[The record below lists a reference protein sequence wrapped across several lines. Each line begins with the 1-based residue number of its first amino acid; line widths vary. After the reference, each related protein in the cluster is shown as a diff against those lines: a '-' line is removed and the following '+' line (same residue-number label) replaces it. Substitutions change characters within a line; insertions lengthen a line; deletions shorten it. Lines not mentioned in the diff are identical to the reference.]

1 MGASKGLDLKVS
13 TSSHGSEPDSPA
25 SLEGQQATFTPKNS
39 ILSSFGRACCKI
51 LDAVRRGSLAFSDWI
66 IEWTPFFLVV
76 TYFIVTT
83 AIFVMCNEDAIK
95 VFYFFYMAANFYIA
109 ACCVFESFLG
119 LSPVR
124 DARRA
129 AIEVEH
135 AKGQFPSDLNGKAKN
150 LPFIDLVIVA
160 YLPNEKDI
168 IKNQV
173 LYALEELIY
182 PREKLRI
189 NLVYNTPKPIE
200 PLETEL
206 QLLPEQYKNLRVIK
220 VPGSK
225 SKADNLNHFFTIQ
238 SDADVIGIFD
248 SDHCPHPHNPRW
260 AAERFLAD
268 ESVDIVQ
275 GRCIVYNTNES
286 FYAKMIAIEFDK
298 IYAISHPGRSRMFGF
313 GLFCGSNGYWKAPL
327 LRAHKMHGE
336 MLTEDIDSALRA
348 YGMGKNAVHD
358 MNVTSFEMAPNAF
371 KSFWKQRLRWAQ
383 GWTQASIKHM
393 PLLWTNPPNKK
404 RGMDERFGILS
415 LLLVREIS
423 YYLVTQHT
431 CLLISFIIVDWPHN
445 AGEFVKLIFFR
456 YPMAEW
462 FFFATIIALL
472 FTLYFTEKVRSEF
485 TSWKSM
491 VVFSVIYVPYLI
503 LLAVMGLYGHARE
516 IVKYSS
522 WNPTARK

>member
-1 MGASKGLDLKVS
+1 
-13 TSSHGSEPDSPA
+13 
-25 SLEGQQATFTPKNS
+25 
-39 ILSSFGRACCKI
+39 
-51 LDAVRRGSLAFSDWI
+51 
-66 IEWTPFFLVV
+66 
-76 TYFIVTT
+76 
-83 AIFVMCNEDAIK
+83 
-95 VFYFFYMAANFYIA
+95 MAANFYIA
-109 ACCVFESFLG
+109 ACCVIESFLG
-119 LSPVR
+119 LTPVR
-124 DARRA
+124 DARKA
-129 AIEVEH
+129 AMEVE
-135 AKGQFPSDLNGKAKN
+135 ATGGKFPSDLNGKAKD
-150 LPFIDLVIVA
+150 LPVIDLVIVA

-168 IKNQV
+168 IRNQV
-173 LYALEELIY
+173 LYACEELVY
-182 PREKLRI
+182 PKEKLRI

-200 PLETEL
+200 PLESEL
-206 QLLPEQYKNLRVIK
+206 ALLPEQYKNLKVIK

-225 SKADNLNHFFTIQ
+225 SKADNLNYFFNLR

-268 ESVDIVQ
+268 ETVDIVQ

-286 FYAKMIAIEFDK
+286 FYAKMIAVEFDK

-327 LRAHKMHGE
+327 LREHKMHGD

-348 YGMGKNAVHD
+348 YGKGKKAVHD
-358 MNVTSFEMAPNAF
+358 MNVTSFEMAPNNFA
-371 KSFWKQRLRWAQ
+371 SFWKQRLRWAQ
-383 GWTQASIKHM
+383 GWTQASYKHM
-393 PLLWTNPPNKK
+393 PLAWTNPPNGK
-404 RGMDERFGILS
+404 RGIDERFGIVS

-431 CLLISFIIVDWPHN
+431 CLLLSFIITDWPRN
-445 AGEFVKLIFFR
+445 PAELVRLLFFR

-462 FFFATIIALL
+462 FLFATIIALL

-491 VVFSVIYVPYLI
+491 LVFCVIYVPYLI
-503 LLAVMGLYGHARE
+503 LMATMGLYGHARQM
-516 IVKYSS
+516 IRYSS